1 MYDDYVSDRPLYPPA
16 LKRSL
21 FFTKETCRR
30 VLFGIDSCHRD
41 VVILY
46 CIEGYARKFF
56 WQYFDLAPYTKSPYF
71 IGIVFVFAV
80 VVFLFCIL
88 LNELRRL
95 LFDRIDGA
103 LAALIMKPVNACTPA
118 LINGYRRAHDGMVQF
133 LRKK

>member
-1 MYDDYVSDRPLYPPA
+1 MNRRA
-16 LKRSL
+16 KIISL
-21 FFTKETCRR
+21 F
-30 VLFGIDSCHRD
+30 
-41 VVILY
+41 VIV
-46 CIEGYARKFF
+46 A
-56 WQYFDLAPYTKSPYF
+56 
-71 IGIVFVFAV
+71 FA
-80 VVFLFCIL
+80 IL